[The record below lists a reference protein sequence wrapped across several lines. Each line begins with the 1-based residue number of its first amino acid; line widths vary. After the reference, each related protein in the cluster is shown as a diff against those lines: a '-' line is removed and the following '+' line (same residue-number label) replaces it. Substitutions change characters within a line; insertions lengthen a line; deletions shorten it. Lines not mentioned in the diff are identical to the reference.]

1 MTVDIN
7 LNDFVKFKLT
17 DKGKDIYYHQYDE
30 INAIWGRQIA
40 KPHYPKTDANGYTE
54 MQLWDFMRLYGE
66 HMDIG
71 MENVIEPLDLIYE
84 TKGVKT

>member
-30 INAIWGRQIA
+30 INALWGRQIA

-66 HMDIG
+66 HMDMG